1 MSPPLDLTPVDK
13 LEVLIL
19 VDNFVEWFSTLPP
32 EFTHELPQHLAS
44 PDVPKDSLTGL
55 PIMDFDNYCC
65 GAHGLSILIKTTIG
79 ENTYSVLLDS
89 GPEPKTIERNV
100 AAMSVDL
107 TQLDAVVL
115 SHWHRDHSGGIVRV
129 LELRQAQLAQQE
141 RQERQGQAKIKID
154 LHPSRPIRRGIARRP
169 NPEPFCNLPADPS
182 FDEIKAAG
190 GEIDLHDEPHEIV
203 VCSTSGGGGEKTG
216 VGVSGEIKRVVDYE
230 KGVLGG
236 VRWEKDESTGEE
248 GWFTDTMIMD
258 ERYVVVD
265 VKGKGLVVF
274 SSCSHAGISN
284 VITSLLPL
292 SRPIHALIAGLHL
305 VPTSHQPARETI
317 DFITARVQPRPRW
330 VVPLHCT
337 GLEARGWLRERL
349 GEGCVLGGV
358 GVRGVF
364 GGGRGGEGEG
374 QGEGFKIVD

>member
-1 MSPPLDLTPVDK
+1 
-13 LEVLIL
+13 
-19 VDNFVEWFSTLPP
+19 
-32 EFTHELPQHLAS
+32 
-44 PDVPKDSLTGL
+44 
-55 PIMDFDNYCC
+55 
-65 GAHGLSILIKTTIG
+65 
-79 ENTYSVLLDS
+79 
-89 GPEPKTIERNV
+89 
-100 AAMSVDL
+100 MSVDL

-248 GWFTDTMIMD
+248 GWFTDT
-258 ERYVVVD
+258 VSFFFVC
-265 VKGKGLVVF
+265 GF
-274 SSCSHAGISN
+274 SSWS
-284 VITSLLPL
+284 
-292 SRPIHALIAGLHL
+292 
-305 VPTSHQPARETI
+305 
-317 DFITARVQPRPRW
+317 
-330 VVPLHCT
+330 VVLQLQLDDY
-337 GLEARGWLRERL
+337 G
-349 GEGCVLGGV
+349 
-358 GVRGVF
+358 
-364 GGGRGGEGEG
+364 
-374 QGEGFKIVD
+374 